1 MICSQTKSINKIYIH
16 NILFPE
22 LIYRITMPN
31 KLPSLIIIMLT
42 TFSII
47 LISFIIRQ
55 LYLYIAQSYKN
66 HDVNDITI
74 VDRLGSILP
83 YWLPLLEG
91 LQNFGQ
97 QILPDYPFNVMQIY
111 KKTLM
116 PLVIFYV
123 THPTLAVIIFFIL
136 YYLFVRNKSPIP
148 DRPFI
153 RFNVLQSILLFLINS
168 LLGATFRALPIEFR
182 MSLYGLMMCNTLFW
196 FVLSTISY
204 SIIKSIE
211 GKYAKIPVI
220 SQAVRIQIDNQL

>member
-1 MICSQTKSINKIYIH
+1 MH
-16 NILFPE
+16 NQSPL
-22 LIYRITMPN
+22 
-31 KLPSLIIIMLT
+31 LIIIILT
-42 TFSII
+42 ILSTI
-47 LISFIIRQ
+47 LISFIIRY
-55 LYLYIAQSYKN
+55 LYLSMSTSYKN
-66 HDVNDITI
+66 YNVNSITLL
-74 VDRLGSILP
+74 DRFSSILP

-97 QILPDYPFNVMQIY
+97 QILPDYPFNIMQIY

-182 MSLYGLMMCNTLFW
+182 MSLYGLMLCNTLFW
-196 FVLSTISY
+196 FVLSTIIY

>member
-1 MICSQTKSINKIYIH
+1 MPQKSPLLMIILLSIS
-16 NILFPE
+16 
-22 LIYRITMPN
+22 IT
-31 KLPSLIIIMLT
+31 LII
-42 TFSII
+42 SII
-47 LISFIIRQ
+47 IR
-55 LYLYIAQSYKN
+55 YLYSYIKQSYKKN
-66 HDVNDITI
+66 NKNNITVI
-74 VDRLGSILP
+74 DRLGSILP

-97 QILPDYPFNVMQIY
+97 QILPDYPFSIMQIY

-123 THPTLAVIIFFIL
+123 THPTLAFIIFFIL
-136 YYLFVRNKSPIP
+136 YYLFVRTKSPIP

-182 MSLYGLMMCNTLFW
+182 TSLYGLMLCNTLFW
-196 FVLSTISY
+196 FVISTISY
-204 SIIKSIE
+204 SILKSIE

-220 SQAVRIQIDNQL
+220 SQAVRIQIDNQI

>member
-1 MICSQTKSINKIYIH
+1 MPNQLPLWIIIIISILVLAVGGI
-16 NILFPE
+16 
-22 LIYRITMPN
+22 LIYYI
-31 KLPSLIIIMLT
+31 SL
-42 TFSII
+42 
-47 LISFIIRQ
+47 FIFD
-55 LYLYIAQSYKN
+55 SSKN
-66 HDVNDITI
+66 IDKQDITVI
-74 VDRLGSILP
+74 DRLGSILP

-97 QILPDYPFNVMQIY
+97 QILPDYPFSLMSVY

-123 THPTLAVIIFFIL
+123 THPALAFIVFFVL
-136 YYLFVRNKSPIP
+136 YYLFVRAKSPIP

-168 LLGATFRALPIEFR
+168 LLGAIFRALPIEFR
-182 MSLYGLMMCNTLFW
+182 MSLYGLMLCNTLFW
-196 FVLSTISY
+196 FVLSTIIY
-204 SIIKSIE
+204 SVFKSIE

>member
-1 MICSQTKSINKIYIH
+1 MPQKSPLLMI
-16 NILFPE
+16 IL
-22 LIYRITMPN
+22 LSVSST
-31 KLPSLIIIMLT
+31 LII
-42 TFSII
+42 SII
-47 LISFIIRQ
+47 IRYLYSYIRQ
-55 LYLYIAQSYKN
+55 SYQNNNKN
-66 HDVNDITI
+66 NITI
-74 VDRLGSILP
+74 IDRLGSILP

-97 QILPDYPFNVMQIY
+97 QILPDYPFSIMQIY

-123 THPTLAVIIFFIL
+123 THPTLAFIIFFIL
-136 YYLFVRNKSPIP
+136 YYLFVRTKSPIP

-182 MSLYGLMMCNTLFW
+182 TSLYGLMLCNTLFW
-196 FVLSTISY
+196 FVVSTISY
-204 SIIKSIE
+204 SILKSIE

-220 SQAVRIQIDNQL
+220 SQAVRIQIDNQI

>member
-1 MICSQTKSINKIYIH
+1 MIIVLSIFSI
-16 NILFPE
+16 
-22 LIYRITMPN
+22 
-31 KLPSLIIIMLT
+31 LII
-42 TFSII
+42 SITI
-47 LISFIIRQ
+47 HYI
-55 LYLYIAQSYKN
+55 YLYIIKSYKN
-66 HDVNDITI
+66 DNKNNITI
-74 VDRLGSILP
+74 IDRLGSILP

-97 QILPDYPFNVMQIY
+97 QILPDYPFNIMQIY

-123 THPTLAVIIFFIL
+123 THPTLAFIIFFIL
-136 YYLFVRNKSPIP
+136 YYLFVRTKSPIP

-182 MSLYGLMMCNTLFW
+182 TSLYGLMLCNTLFW
-196 FVLSTISY
+196 FVVSTICY
-204 SIIKSIE
+204 SILKSVE

-220 SQAVRIQIDNQL
+220 SQAVRIQIDNQI

>member
-1 MICSQTKSINKIYIH
+1 MLKGLPEWIIVMIMIFV
-16 NILFPE
+16 L
-22 LIYRITMPN
+22 LIVLIGVLRFYN
-31 KLPSLIIIMLT
+31 FAVNSLNT
-42 TFSII
+42 
-47 LISFIIRQ
+47 R
-55 LYLYIAQSYKN
+55 
-66 HDVNDITI
+66 DDITI
-74 VDRLGSILP
+74 LDRFGSTLP

-97 QILPDYPFNVMQIY
+97 QILPDYPFSIMSLY

-116 PLVIFYV
+116 PLVLFYV
-123 THPTLAVIIFFIL
+123 THPALAFIIFFVL
-136 YYLFVRNKSPIP
+136 YYLFVRAKSPMP

-182 MSLYGLMMCNTLFW
+182 MSLYGLILCNTLFW
-196 FVLSTISY
+196 FVLSTITY
-204 SIIKSIE
+204 SVTKALV